1 MHRIFFLSIT
11 IALLV
16 FAGCK
21 EDNLKAPDVSGI
33 SMDVKI
39 YRYEQELMKIDT
51 NNFKKGVADLFAKY
65 PKFSKIWFG
74 PVMSDGTHNFKD
86 EIKLFLSDK
95 EVRRLNDTVQKVY
108 GNFESY
114 RAEINQGFRYFRY
127 YFPQRT
133 IPDVY
138 TFFSVYH
145 YGITPPTDTTMGIG
159 LDFFLGEKYAA
170 YDQIENLSYAY
181 IRRTLTK
188 EHLTKSLFER
198 LSGELVGE
206 STGTRLLDQMIN
218 NGKIL
223 FLIDKLLPKT
233 PDSIKMGYT
242 GAQTKWVF
250 ENESQIWAHFQQE
263 NLLYTTELQK
273 INKLIN
279 PSPNAPGMPQ
289 EAPGRTANFIGWQI
303 VKQYMERHSKVSLED
318 LLKMH
323 DAQKIL
329 DDSKYKPKL

>member
-1 MHRIFFLSIT
+1 MHRIFFLLIT
-11 IALLV
+11 IALFF

-33 SMDVKI
+33 PMDVKI
-39 YRYEQELMKIDT
+39 YYYEQELMKIDT
-51 NNFKKGVADLFAKY
+51 NNIKKGVADLFAKY

-74 PVMSDGTHNFKD
+74 PIMSDGTHNFKD

-95 EVRRLNDTVQKVY
+95 EVRRLNDTIQKVY
-108 GNFESY
+108 GNFEPY

-138 TFFSVYH
+138 TFFSMYH

-188 EHLTKSLFER
+188 EHLTKSFFER

-206 STGTRLLDQMIN
+206 SNGTRLLDQMIN

-223 FLIDKLLPKT
+223 FVIDKLLPKT
-233 PDSIKMGYT
+233 LDSIKMGYT

>member
-1 MHRIFFLSIT
+1 MYRIF
-11 IALLV
+11 LLFV
-16 FAGCK
+16 PFVLTFFVGCK
-21 EDNLKAPDVSGI
+21 DENLKAPDVSGI
-33 SMDVKI
+33 PMDVKI

-51 NNFKKGVADLFAKY
+51 NNIKKGTAELFAKY

-74 PVMSDGTHNFKD
+74 PIMSDGTHDFKD
-86 EIKLFLSDK
+86 ELKMFLGDK
-95 EVRRLNDTVQKVY
+95 DVRRLNDTIQKEY
-108 GNFESY
+108 GNFEPY
-114 RAEINQGFRYFRY
+114 RTEINQGFRYFRY
-127 YFPQRT
+127 YFPKRS

-138 TFFSVYH
+138 TFFSMYH

-159 LDFFLGEKYAA
+159 LDFFLGENYFA
-170 YDQIENLSYAY
+170 YGQVENLSYAY

-188 EHLTKSLFER
+188 EYLTKTFFER

-206 STGTRLLDQMIN
+206 SIGTRLIDQMMN

-223 FLIDKLLPKT
+223 YVLDCLLPKT
-233 PDSIKMGYT
+233 PDSIKLGYT
-242 GAQTKWVF
+242 SAQTKWVF
-250 ENESQIWAHFQQE
+250 ENESQVWAYFQQE

-279 PSPNAPGMPQ
+279 ASPNASGMPQ

-303 VKQYMERHSKVSLED
+303 VKQYMERHPKISLED
-318 LLKMH
+318 ILKMH